1 MARRSDHTRA
11 ELKQLALESAR
22 EIVREEGVSAL
33 STRKLAKEIGYTS
46 GTLYQIFKNRDDL
59 GDQLNIETVKQ
70 LFEFCK
76 DIPIDR
82 PPDELLRG
90 LAENFVIFASTHSSE
105 WDAVIN
111 YPFTP
116 DYQPSEA
123 YNGWIEKLMG
133 LIHTCT
139 NELYGTEAQDLQ
151 RRDAQLLW
159 HSLYGI
165 FALASAG
172 RISRNRTIAE
182 MVDDL
187 IEMFLAAR
195 M

>member
-1 MARRSDHTRA
+1 MRD
-11 ELKQLALESAR
+11 K
-22 EIVREEGVSAL
+22 GVTAL
-33 STRKLAKEIGYTS
+33 STRKLAQEIGYTS

-70 LFEFCK
+70 LHSYCR
-76 DIPIDR
+76 DISTDLS
-82 PPDELLRG
+82 PDERLRG
-90 LAENFVIFASTHSSE
+90 LANKFVSFASARSSE

-111 YPFTP
+111 YPFSQA
-116 DYQPSEA
+116 YQPSED
-123 YNGWIEKLMG
+123 YTTWIEKLMG
-133 LIHTCT
+133 LIHISTK
-139 NELYGTEAQDLQ
+139 ELYGPDDLDQQ

-172 RISRNRTIAE
+172 RITKGRTIAE

-187 IEMFLAAR
+187 IDMFLAAR